1 MYAGNSSYRCF
12 SLSIITTVDSPT
24 WQPTL
29 VYESIKEKQSGAG
42 GTSCQLA
49 LHQQVRQGGLG
60 GRLTNSPAEHTVA
73 WWWKRGTTHA
83 FQAGS
88 VPSTAGAGEGELISQ
103 AQIRWPKASNEQRWR
118 CLILQNDG
126 KYARALLEVMLQNS
140 ILWDEGG
147 YSSAPC
153 CWDRW
158 GLSGN
163 SSVSCIICRVPH
175 WVQVLPLILLHLP
188 LSWSLSFGWCE
199 MEQHVPED
207 KAHAL
212 VSQGKCCCH

>member
-1 MYAGNSSYRCF
+1 MQAI
-12 SLSIITTVDSPT
+12 LHTDVIATVDSPK

-60 GRLTNSPAEHTVA
+60 GRLTNSPAEYTVA

-88 VPSTAGAGEGELISQ
+88 VPSTAGVTEGETNLSGPNQVAKSQ
-103 AQIRWPKASNEQRWR
+103 QQATMEMPDPTEF
-118 CLILQNDG
+118 DG
-126 KYARALLEVMLQNS
+126 KYAWALLEVMLQ
-140 ILWDEGG
+140 IFLLWDEGG

-163 SSVSCIICRVPH
+163 SSVSCIICRVHH

-199 MEQHVPED
+199 MERHVPED

-212 VSQGKCCCH
+212 VSQGKCCCCH